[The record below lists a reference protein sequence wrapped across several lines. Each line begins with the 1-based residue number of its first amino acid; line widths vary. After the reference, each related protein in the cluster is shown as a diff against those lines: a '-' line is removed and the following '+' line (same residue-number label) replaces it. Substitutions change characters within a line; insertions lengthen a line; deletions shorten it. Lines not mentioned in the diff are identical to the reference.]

1 MTKHTAIDGLSNLIA
16 AFAVGTTQ
24 HDASVEWSR
33 EALGVLAKDD
43 CLALANLILNAT
55 YMTQP
60 KDGHVRADREA
71 LRQPLKQFIKER
83 EK

>member
-43 CLALANLILNAT
+43 CLALAKIVHG
-55 YMTQP
+55 YFMY
-60 KDGHVRADREA
+60 
-71 LRQPLKQFIKER
+71 RQPGFNERRDCSDALDAFIKER